1 MNNLLQKL
9 GWNAFFGEHFREYVG
24 LYEPAR
30 VSTVYKN
37 GYKVYTKAEE
47 VRAKV
52 SGNLRQNGELPAVGD
67 WVAISKDDIG
77 STVIHAILPR
87 KNKFSRKGAGNVTEE
102 QIIVT
107 NIDTVFIVTSLNK
120 DFNLRRI
127 ERYIAIANESKI
139 EPVVVLSKLD
149 LCKDVEQKII
159 DVQEIAPNTN
169 VVAISS
175 IENKGIDKL
184 SPYLKDGKTVTLLG
198 SSGVGKSTLINILE
212 GYERQ
217 NVGEI
222 RAKDSRGRH
231 VTTEREMILLENGG
245 LIIDNPGMREL
256 QLWDAEEGLID
267 LFSDIV
273 ELEMQCKF
281 SDCLHESEPGC
292 AVKKAIKEGTLSNK
306 RLESYRKLQREI
318 QAVERKK
325 NPKLAEKKKWKDIKK
340 MAKEI
345 KKTRK

>member
-1 MNNLLQKL
+1 M
-9 GWNAFFGEHFREYVG
+9 
-24 LYEPAR
+24 
-30 VSTVYKN
+30 
-37 GYKVYTKAEE
+37 
-47 VRAKV
+47 
-52 SGNLRQNGELPAVGD
+52 
-67 WVAISKDDIG
+67 
-77 STVIHAILPR
+77 
-87 KNKFSRKGAGNVTEE
+87 
-102 QIIVT
+102 
-107 NIDTVFIVTSLNK
+107 DTVFIVTSLNK

-149 LCKDVEQKII
+149 ICKDVESKIR
-159 DVQEIAPNTN
+159 DVQEIAPNTK

-175 IENKGIDKL
+175 IENEGIEQL

-222 RAKDSRGRH
+222 REKDSRGRH
-231 VTTEREMILLENGG
+231 VTTEREIILLENGG

-256 QLWDAEEGLID
+256 QLWDAGEGLID

-281 SDCLHESEPGC
+281 SDCLHETEPGC
-292 AVKKAIKEGTLSNK
+292 AVKKAIRDGTLSNK
-306 RLESYRKLQREI
+306 RLESYRKLQREML
-318 QAVERKK
+318 AVERKK

-340 MAKEI
+340 LAKEI

>member
-1 MNNLLQKL
+1 MNNLLKEL
-9 GWNAFFGEHFREYVG
+9 GWNAFFGKHFREYVG

-37 GYKVYTKAEE
+37 GYKVYNNAGE
-47 VRAKV
+47 VRARV
-52 SGNLRQNGELPAVGD
+52 SGDLRQNGDLPAVGD
-67 WVAISKDDIG
+67 WVAITNDDIG
-77 STVIHAILPR
+77 SAVIHVILPR

-149 LCKDVEQKII
+149 LCKDVDSKIRE
-159 DVQEIAPNTN
+159 VQEIAPNTN

-175 IENKGIDKL
+175 IENEGIDQL
-184 SPYLKDGKTVTLLG
+184 SQYLKEGKTVTLLG

-222 RAKDSRGRH
+222 REKDSRGRH

-256 QLWDAEEGLID
+256 QLWDAGEGLID

-281 SDCLHESEPGC
+281 SDCLHETEPGC
-292 AVKKAIKEGTLSNK
+292 AVKKSIRDGTLSNK
-306 RLESYRKLQREI
+306 RLESYRKLQREMLS
-318 QAVERKK
+318 VERKK

>member
-1 MNNLLQKL
+1 MNNLLKKL
-9 GWNAFFGEHFREYVG
+9 GWDAFFGKHFREYVD

-37 GYKVYTKAEE
+37 GYKVHTKAGE
-47 VRAKV
+47 VRARV

-77 STVIHAILPR
+77 SAVIHVILPR

-149 LCKDVEQKII
+149 LCKDVDSKIR
-159 DVQEIAPNTN
+159 DVQEIAPNIN

-175 IENKGIDKL
+175 IENYGIDQL
-184 SPYLKDGKTVTLLG
+184 SPYLKEGKTVTLLG

-222 RAKDSRGRH
+222 REKDSR
-231 VTTEREMILLENGG
+231 
-245 LIIDNPGMREL
+245 
-256 QLWDAEEGLID
+256 
-267 LFSDIV
+267 
-273 ELEMQCKF
+273 
-281 SDCLHESEPGC
+281 
-292 AVKKAIKEGTLSNK
+292 
-306 RLESYRKLQREI
+306 
-318 QAVERKK
+318 
-325 NPKLAEKKKWKDIKK
+325 
-340 MAKEI
+340 
-345 KKTRK
+345 